1 MRSNEGEMTM
11 RMRGKLLNQDP
22 RGERKK
28 ERKEKHTPTHLARS
42 GQTLKRQGKRK
53 AEADGNGPRPADG
66 GKGTEAPEP
75 TYQSVTYACLGTR
88 RPQTYL
94 RRETTKQMK

>member
-1 MRSNEGEMTM
+1 MKVKMRSNEGEMTM

-53 AEADGNGPRPADG
+53 AEADRHGPRPEEG
-66 GKGTEAPEP
+66 GEDRSA
-75 TYQSVTYACLGTR
+75 
-88 RPQTYL
+88 
-94 RRETTKQMK
+94 